1 MKFSHKTLFFFF
13 IYHVIN
19 NAHGLEDLGE
29 IVFCF
34 FGNIKHFIYLSVY
47 LYIFRIQNVTMYF
60 YYPTI
65 NSILLYKPKP
75 QAVRWP
81 TTALT
86 WMFRWEYSW
95 SLDIARSYSVFLY
108 KYKPLFTPSFFFFA
122 SATTSWIELT
132 TVSSVSIITIFKSVY
147 PKGSQG
153 FHILKLLREHK
164 PVRVWDSPKSV
175 PLEPIGYDYL
185 P

>member
-34 FGNIKHFIYLSVY
+34 FGNIKYFIYLSVY

-108 KYKPLFTPSFFFFA
+108 KYKPLFTPSFFFCICYNIMN
-122 SATTSWIELT
+122 WIDNCVISFNYNHIQICL
-132 TVSSVSIITIFKSVY
+132 S
-147 PKGSQG
+147 KG
-153 FHILKLLREHK
+153 K
-164 PVRVWDSPKSV
+164 PR
-175 PLEPIGYDYL
+175 L